1 MLELATLI
9 NLLGFTVGLVLYGL
23 LLVMVVWHRREGQ
36 FSFDVLLAVTAA
48 LGLLWNSG
56 EFLLFL
62 SRDIGATPVPPVLTA
77 VSYAALGFLPSVVVH
92 SAWKSHEAENAFLKA
107 LTFLAYAFSIAAS
120 VLHFVSATGGE
131 VPSAT
136 ALRLLTVGSIVLLAG
151 LVGLSFRRRLE
162 RKAVWA
168 SALLVFAVSALHL
181 SSHDEARSWLIEATA
196 HQSSLP
202 LAFAILL
209 SNFRFAFADLFLK
222 RALSVLL
229 LAGFAFLLYVFVA
242 VPMLGWHET
251 HDRNDVQAAV
261 IVIALWML
269 TAFAYPFIHRLS
281 VWFVDSVLLRRADY
295 TELEADVM
303 AAVGNADEER
313 TVLDAVSRLL
323 GSALTSREYSW
334 AVSEDAGV
342 RPSRPAVVSSAR
354 TATVR
359 VPTVE
364 APHYD
369 IVLKDFTGGRR
380 LLSDELR
387 MLEGVSLLVARR
399 IDGIRVA
406 HERFD
411 MEIRGEKLAKSATEA
426 QLSALRAQIN
436 PHFLFNA
443 LTTIGYLIKSS
454 PDKAFATLMKLT
466 SLLRGVLRS
475 SGEFCSLGEEIK
487 LIEDY
492 LDIEKARFEERLEVC
507 IEIPEDLRSLRIPTL
522 LLQPLVENAVKHGIS
537 HLEKGGRVGI
547 TAHRENG
554 SLVLSVSDTGAGFA
568 AVDSDGAG
576 IGLNNIRQRLES
588 YYNGKAALDIS
599 SAADTGT
606 VVEVRIPQE

>member
-9 NLLGFTVGLVLYGL
+9 NLLGFTVGIVLYGL
-23 LLVMVVWHRREGQ
+23 LLVMVVWYRSEGQ
-36 FSFDVLLAVTAA
+36 RSLDKLLVVTGA

-62 SRDIGATPVPPVLTA
+62 SRDIGAAAVPPMMTA

-107 LTFLAYAFSIAAS
+107 LTFLAYGFSITAS
-120 VLHFVSATGGE
+120 VLHFLSALQGD
-131 VPSAT
+131 VPSAA

-151 LVGLSFRRRLE
+151 LVGLSFRRKLE

-181 SSHDEARSWLIEATA
+181 SSHDEARSWLIEGTA

-229 LAGFAFLLYVFVA
+229 LAGFAFLLYVYAA

-269 TAFAYPFIHRLS
+269 TAFAYPLIHRFS

-295 TELEADVM
+295 SELESDVT
-303 AAVGNADEER
+303 AAVGNADDEE
-313 TVLDAVSRLL
+313 TVLDAVSRML
-323 GSALTSREYSW
+323 GAALTAREYAW
-334 AVSEDAGV
+334 ALSEDSGA
-342 RPSRPAVVSSAR
+342 RPGRPAVASSAR

-364 APHYD
+364 GPYYD

-387 MLEGVSLLVARR
+387 MLEEVSLLVARR

-411 MEIRGEKLAKSATEA
+411 MEIRGEKLAKFATEA
-426 QLSALRAQIN
+426 QLSALRAQVN

-475 SGEFCSLGEEIK
+475 SGEFCSLEEEIR

-492 LDIEKARFEERLEVC
+492 LDIEKARFEERLQVVIDVSE
-507 IEIPEDLRSLRIPTL
+507 ELRRTRIPTL

-537 HLEKGGRVGI
+537 HVEAGGRVEI
-547 TAHRENG
+547 SARRENG

-576 IGLNNIRQRLES
+576 LGLDNIRQRLES
-588 YYNGKAALDIS
+588 YYGADATLSSSSEAGK
-599 SAADTGT
+599 GT
-606 VVEVRIPQE
+606 TAEVVIPE